1 MARKLSSIQ
10 PVQDKPKYF
19 ICAKCGRKLKIE
31 EFYANVNKPMGV
43 LPVCKSCMYDTV
55 LDANGVNR
63 QGFITL
69 MKYLD
74 MPFIQNVYDECVN
87 KYPSSPKRAVSEYVS
102 LKLRKTEYAS
112 LHFKDSIFDSYVDLD
127 LEEDVVDLGEGVEV
141 EMDTAEQQGRQRQT
155 KAQRI
160 NELKDK
166 WGNFDSIDYLER
178 CEKLYLEIVQG
189 GYVIL
194 SSMHDLSV
202 RNYCKLQIDWDIA
215 QETKDYAA
223 MAQLKQPLKD
233 ARSDAK
239 LNPSQFKAGD
249 FSNGGANSFGEI
261 ARMVAKRD
269 GFIPLP
275 MKYFKQPNDQ
285 IDWMIV
291 ELINYDRAVLGM
303 PEVPYEE
310 VYKHYINRVEK
321 FNKEHGA
328 DIENGDLGDLD
339 PDTRGKKKEWQLI

>member
-1 MARKLSSIQ
+1 M
-10 PVQDKPKYF
+10 
-19 ICAKCGRKLKIE
+19 
-31 EFYANVNKPMGV
+31 NKPMGV

-166 WGNFDSIDYLER
+166 WGNFDSID
-178 CEKLYLEIVQG
+178 
-189 GYVIL
+189 
-194 SSMHDLSV
+194 
-202 RNYCKLQIDWDIA
+202 
-215 QETKDYAA
+215 
-223 MAQLKQPLKD
+223 
-233 ARSDAK
+233 
-239 LNPSQFKAGD
+239 
-249 FSNGGANSFGEI
+249 
-261 ARMVAKRD
+261 
-269 GFIPLP
+269 
-275 MKYFKQPNDQ
+275 
-285 IDWMIV
+285 
-291 ELINYDRAVLGM
+291 
-303 PEVPYEE
+303 
-310 VYKHYINRVEK
+310 
-321 FNKEHGA
+321 
-328 DIENGDLGDLD
+328 
-339 PDTRGKKKEWQLI
+339 